1 MLLQK
6 NQPHS
11 KKPIVSTA
19 VFDIFSGHPYYH
31 SYSQYH
37 TAAGSASGVL
47 DHSKLPWASFL
58 YAYNRPS
65 QYLHKT
71 DLYMPDRDLTIVFI
85 LTYRSRNGIIKR
97 GDRSGIRTHAPKR
110 NMKPNISM
118 RIAKKNISR
127 RFMNPVTV
135 FRRIKFL
142 EIFFGNLIKNFFC

>member
-97 GDRSGIRTHAPKR
+97 GDRSGIRT
-110 NMKPNISM
+110 
-118 RIAKKNISR
+118 RIAKKISGAV
-127 RFMNPVTV
+127 MNPVTV
-135 FRRIKFL
+135 FKRIKFL
-142 EIFFGNLIKNFFC
+142 EIFFGNFFWKFC

>member
-97 GDRSGIRTHAPKR
+97 GDRSGIRT
-110 NMKPNISM
+110 
-118 RIAKKNISR
+118 RIAKKISGAV
-127 RFMNPVTV
+127 MNPVTV
-135 FRRIKFL
+135 FKRIKFL